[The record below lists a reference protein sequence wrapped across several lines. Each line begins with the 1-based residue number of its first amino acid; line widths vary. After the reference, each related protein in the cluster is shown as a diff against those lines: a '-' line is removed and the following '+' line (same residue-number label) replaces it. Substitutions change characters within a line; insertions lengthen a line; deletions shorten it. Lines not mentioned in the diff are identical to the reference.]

1 VIVLNSRV
9 VRIAVGGVLSG
20 LLIGIVGG
28 GFQLLLTA
36 ADRLRGGLIVRAH
49 AWPHVG
55 WLVPVALG
63 LAGAALARLLVVH
76 FSPEAEGSGVQRVEA
91 YYSGDIEPAT
101 LSVLPVKFFGGI
113 VAMGCGLALGREGP
127 TVQMGSTLAAV
138 VSRFLVIR
146 DHEAKLV
153 DAAGA
158 GAGLAAA
165 FNAPMSGAIFVFEEL
180 TASFNPYLLVAAT
193 GAATT
198 AVAVSRLAF
207 GNQFD
212 FVVKQVSLTTLW
224 RVWPFLILG
233 ILIGVVGALYNRIII
248 LLLRISD
255 SYVKL
260 NSVQRAAAIGAVIG
274 MIAWFAPTL
283 VGGGDNLTQA
293 ILSSSLTIRALTLI
307 FLFRFFIGPLSY
319 AAGVPGGLF
328 APMLV
333 LGASFGA
340 LFGQLMNRLEP
351 GLGVSPVA
359 CAVVG
364 MGTLFSACVRA
375 PLTGT
380 LLSVEMT
387 GRGDLTL
394 GLLGAS
400 MVAIVVAMWLENEP
414 IYESLKRRMM
424 EQQRTAKKREIFVA
438 HGASTT

>member
-1 VIVLNSRV
+1 MIVLNSRV
-9 VRIAVGGVLSG
+9 IRIAVAGVLSG

-36 ADRLRGGLIVRAH
+36 ADRLRGALIVRAH

-55 WLVPVALG
+55 WLVPVGLG

-91 YYSGDIEPAT
+91 FYSGDIEPAT

-180 TASFNPYLLVAAT
+180 TSSFNPYLLVAAT

-212 FVVKQVSLTTLW
+212 FVVKHASLTTLW
-224 RVWPFLILG
+224 KVWPFLILG

-248 LLLRISD
+248 LLLRIGD

-307 FLFRFFIGPLSY
+307 FFFRFFIGPLSY

-351 GLGVSPVA
+351 SLGVSPLA

-380 LLSVEMT
+380 ILSVEMT

-414 IYESLKRRMM
+414 IYESLKRRMI
-424 EQQRTAKKREIFVA
+424 EQQTTAKKSKILVA

>member
-1 VIVLNSRV
+1 
-9 VRIAVGGVLSG
+9 
-20 LLIGIVGG
+20 
-28 GFQLLLTA
+28 
-36 ADRLRGGLIVRAH
+36 
-49 AWPHVG
+49 
-55 WLVPVALG
+55 
-63 LAGAALARLLVVH
+63 LARLLVVH

-424 EQQRTAKKREIFVA
+424 EQQRTAKEREIFVA